1 VGAVEYSYV
10 LISAISGVMIG
21 LLYALVGLSL
31 TFIFGVLQFV
41 NSAHGHL
48 MMVGAYIAFWLF
60 VLYGWPPLVSLI
72 IASLLG
78 LAFGVA
84 LYALVVR
91 KLMGLP
97 ALYSLSAAFALGI
110 FIQELAKVLWGPSYR
125 GFLYDMGSIK
135 IFDYVVPATR
145 VWGSIISA
153 LFVFLV
159 YYYLYKTKSGRA
171 IRSIIQNPEGSVL
184 SGVDIYR
191 FYSLALAV
199 SIALNVASGCLL
211 TLYVSSGIN
220 PYMGGIYTDLAFM
233 VAVTGGL
240 GAPEGALIA
249 GLIYGL
255 IENMIPTVLS
265 GVQNISLY
273 PATRFIMF
281 VILLIVLLVR
291 PRGIMGR

>member
-1 VGAVEYSYV
+1 
-10 LISAISGVMIG
+10 
-21 LLYALVGLSL
+21 
-31 TFIFGVLQFV
+31 
-41 NSAHGHL
+41 
-48 MMVGAYIAFWLF
+48 
-60 VLYGWPPLVSLI
+60 
-72 IASLLG
+72 
-78 LAFGVA
+78 
-84 LYALVVR
+84 
-91 KLMGLP
+91 
-97 ALYSLSAAFALGI
+97 
-110 FIQELAKVLWGPSYR
+110 
-125 GFLYDMGSIK
+125 MGSIK